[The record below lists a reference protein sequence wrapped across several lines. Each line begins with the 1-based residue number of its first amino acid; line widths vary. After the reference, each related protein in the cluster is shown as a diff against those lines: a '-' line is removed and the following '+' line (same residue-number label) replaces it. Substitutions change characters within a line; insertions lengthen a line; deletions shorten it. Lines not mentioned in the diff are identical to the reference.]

1 MTTLQSYIA
10 FLRAINVGGHTVK
23 MAHLRSLFEELGF
36 ANVATFIASGN
47 VVFEAATEDVFSI
60 EGQIEAH
67 LKTSLGYEVA
77 TFIRS
82 LPQVAAVAGH
92 HPFPSADL
100 VAPAVTLY
108 IMFLRERPTDAAQ
121 QTLQAL
127 RTPIDDFQI
136 HGRELYWLCRAGLG
150 ESRISGAV
158 LEKTLGMSGTMRNV
172 NTVRRLAAKYPPAGS
187 SQA

>member
-1 MTTLQSYIA
+1 MRYLA

-47 VVFEAATEDVFSI
+47 VFFEAATKDVSSI
-60 EGQIEAH
+60 EAQIEGH
-67 LKTSLGYEVA
+67 LKTSLGYAVA

-82 LPQVAAVAGH
+82 LPELAAVASYQ
-92 HPFPSADL
+92 PFPSADL
-100 VAPAVTLY
+100 AVPDAGLY
-108 IMFLRERPTDAAQ
+108 IMFVRETPTGAAQ

-127 RTPIDDFQI
+127 RTPIDDVQI
-136 HGRELYWLCRAGLG
+136 HGREVYWLCRAWLG

-172 NTVRRLAAKYPPAGS
+172 NTVRRLAAKYPPAES